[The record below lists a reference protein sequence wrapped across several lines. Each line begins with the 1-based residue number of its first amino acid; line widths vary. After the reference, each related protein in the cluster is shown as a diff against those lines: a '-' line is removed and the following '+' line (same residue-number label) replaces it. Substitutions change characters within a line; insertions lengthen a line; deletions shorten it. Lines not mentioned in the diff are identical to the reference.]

1 MDGTT
6 LFEGCRQRRPV
17 AASGGGP
24 IWSGHQACSAWSFV
38 SAETS
43 EAHAGHLRHDLS
55 DGTWDRMH
63 GFLRVQP
70 TFDGSL
76 RLVASRPLAT

>member
-55 DGTWDRMH
+55 DGTWDRCMASSA
-63 GFLRVQP
+63 F
-70 TFDGSL
+70 SL
-76 RLVASRPLAT
+76 RSMDRYA